1 MQLLSLQFQLYGSS
15 KKVLTQKVVTILE
28 EAGFSFN
35 YSCVQSL
42 FGSQLSSPSNLHV
55 LAMSVHN
62 IVRSTNASCWPTTH
76 GGKKVRRPSVFK
88 ITQQHTNNWE
98 VGILLTQCTVFPP
111 IDVPSPRY
119 GQIYSIVLD
128 DQRYDVTIG
137 NFLGCSCVYFVK
149 MLVGSLGARGVYVH
163 CKHVYHV
170 LQMIMFCGLMEE
182 FIHHCT
188 WSWDEVQ
195 RLLKSSKV
203 FELL

>member
-1 MQLLSLQFQLYGSS
+1 MEFLLHVTKGSWHNFIPDHWSTICIGFVPMIWTVVLVGQCENMQLLSLQFQLYGSS

-88 ITQQHTNNWE
+88 IT
-98 VGILLTQCTVFPP
+98 
-111 IDVPSPRY
+111 
-119 GQIYSIVLD
+119 
-128 DQRYDVTIG
+128 
-137 NFLGCSCVYFVK
+137 
-149 MLVGSLGARGVYVH
+149 
-163 CKHVYHV
+163 
-170 LQMIMFCGLMEE
+170 
-182 FIHHCT
+182 
-188 WSWDEVQ
+188 
-195 RLLKSSKV
+195 
-203 FELL
+203 